1 MMKDKYKVSS
11 APHVHDKTTIKNV
24 MWNVVIALSPALAF
38 AVYYWGIRTLM
49 LTLLG
54 AVTAVVTE
62 ALIQKFRKVPVS
74 VADGSAFLT
83 GMLLSYN
90 INPGAPWWLPV
101 MGSVFAIAVG
111 KQVFGGLG
119 NNPVNPALL
128 GRAFLLASWPSL
140 MTSGW
145 LKPKTGSLSGLNNLD
160 NIAMN
165 LQSMSPKAYD
175 LVTGATP
182 LKVVQTLRDSSFV
195 ASINANAGEGIDLA
209 NRIFTNITEM
219 DALKN
224 LFWGNVGGCIGEV
237 SAFALL
243 LGAAYLLYKNII
255 EWRIPLFYIGT
266 VFVLTFIFG
275 PIKGSGFS
283 PMLPFFH
290 IFSGGLM
297 LGAFFMATDYTTTP
311 LTKHGRIV
319 FAIGCGLL
327 TVVIRLVG
335 GYPEGVSYSILFM
348 NVMTPL
354 IDKLTMPKAFGKVK
368 K

>member
-1 MMKDKYKVSS
+1 MKDKYLVSS
-11 APHVHDKTTIKNV
+11 APHFHDKTTIPMV
-24 MWNVVIALSPALAF
+24 MWNVVIALTPALVF
-38 AVYYWGIRTLM
+38 AVYYWGIRALV

-54 AVTAVVTE
+54 AVSAVVTE
-62 ALIQKFRKVPVS
+62 ALIQKLRKVPIS

-90 INPGAPWWLPV
+90 INAGAPLWLPI

-128 GRAFLLASWPSL
+128 GRAFLLASWPTL

-145 LKPKTGSLSGLNNLD
+145 LKPKTGNLSGLNNLD
-160 NIAMN
+160 AIATN
-165 LQSMSPKAYD
+165 LQNVSPKAYA

-195 ASINANAGEGIDLA
+195 ASLGSTAGDGANLA
-209 NRIFTNITEM
+209 NNIFTSMIDPES
-219 DALKN
+219 LKN
-224 LFWGNVGGCIGEV
+224 LFWGNIGGCIGEV

-266 VFVLTFIFG
+266 VFVLTFLFG

-283 PMLPFFH
+283 MTLPFFH
-290 IFSGGLM
+290 IFAGGLM

-311 LTKHGRIV
+311 LTKNGRII
-319 FAIGCGLL
+319 FAIGCGVL

-354 IDKLTMPKAFGKVK
+354 IDRFTIPKAFGRIK